1 MSDENSAERI
11 TRDQGDANYT
21 CGQRV
26 TFTIELGAD
35 AQQAHLCL
43 SNDGYQVLL
52 QQPIDTAPTTI
63 TSTLEQ
69 PGVLRCR
76 VNFLRHGEPQSM
88 ICAAAYES
96 SRIEPTT
103 TIPDDFDAFWQR
115 QKQTLAGI
123 GMDTQIQSDA
133 AEHTERE
140 VDFSKV
146 TLANTEDTRVYGYF
160 GRPSGQG
167 PCPAILTLQNHGG
180 GAWSVPRDWATNFA
194 QQGFLSLAINTH
206 NVDNGLGKAD
216 YDQINRGPLASY
228 TLRGFMDRD
237 RYYFKSVYTRL
248 VRAIDYLT
256 SREDWDGKTMILTGR
271 SQGGGLSLVGAG
283 LDPRVTGIV
292 CAVPAMCEHGGHKFG
307 RPAGWPR
314 FVPNDEHDYG
324 KGWMNAETGNGH
336 GPVSDTVWQV
346 SRYYDA
352 VNFARRITCPAVVN
366 LGLIDTCVP
375 PTTVFSAL
383 QVIQGSK
390 TAVVSPDLGHDADR
404 NPAYRR
410 DEFIRTMA
418 RDAGSVLPNA

>member
-123 GMDTQIQSDA
+123 GMDTQIQADA
-133 AEHTERE
+133 ADHTERE
-140 VDFSKV
+140 V
-146 TLANTEDTRVYGYF
+146 
-160 GRPSGQG
+160 
-167 PCPAILTLQNHGG
+167 
-180 GAWSVPRDWATNFA
+180 
-194 QQGFLSLAINTH
+194 
-206 NVDNGLGKAD
+206 
-216 YDQINRGPLASY
+216 
-228 TLRGFMDRD
+228 
-237 RYYFKSVYTRL
+237 
-248 VRAIDYLT
+248 
-256 SREDWDGKTMILTGR
+256 
-271 SQGGGLSLVGAG
+271 
-283 LDPRVTGIV
+283 
-292 CAVPAMCEHGGHKFG
+292 
-307 RPAGWPR
+307 
-314 FVPNDEHDYG
+314 
-324 KGWMNAETGNGH
+324 
-336 GPVSDTVWQV
+336 
-346 SRYYDA
+346 
-352 VNFARRITCPAVVN
+352 
-366 LGLIDTCVP
+366 
-375 PTTVFSAL
+375 
-383 QVIQGSK
+383 
-390 TAVVSPDLGHDADR
+390 
-404 NPAYRR
+404 
-410 DEFIRTMA
+410 
-418 RDAGSVLPNA
+418 